1 MTHHKKD
8 FRICIKFEKQANLA
22 YTKKLS
28 HNDFNE
34 FKFQPKVTF
43 TRKFEQNYSAKHT
56 VNNIVEK
63 QILLVLMFVI
73 VCENVVKQIRA

>member
-22 YTKKLS
+22 YTKKLR
-28 HNDFNE
+28 HNDFNK

-56 VNNIVEK
+56 VNKTLKLIVFVFRLCY
-63 QILLVLMFVI
+63 LLCV
-73 VCENVVKQIRA
+73 